1 MQGINNVKLLKV
13 KQFLLRFRN
22 TENMITYMDREID
35 KVQEQLKSIKNIHKI
50 QAKGLNDD
58 V

>member
-1 MQGINNVKLLKV
+1 
-13 KQFLLRFRN
+13 
-22 TENMITYMDREID
+22 MITYMDREID